1 MWKSCLA
8 VEESPEESGLLI
20 KDDFHYPDV
29 SPLRLDF
36 HSYFCCLLNIH
47 DVYTSICPTVGGT
60 LVVPLYGRVTEN
72 SISDPFY
79 YFPNVEHSLLS
90 REINCFGAG
99 GGDESPH
106 CHLLEVDGFNFLLD
120 CGWDETFDMVFI
132 NNLKKV
138 SNSHLQRRLSI
149 WNCKVSILQF
159 HKKIL
164 IFSREPKATQWTTW
178 PGPSCLDHTKTLAH
192 FAFPSYPLE
201 S

>member
-1 MWKSCLA
+1 MSHCWWHSCSA
-8 VEESPEESGLLI
+8 T
-20 KDDFHYPDV
+20 
-29 SPLRLDF
+29 LRQSDGKLYFWSFQLFPQCETSF
-36 HSYFCCLLNIH
+36 HSIEQGN
-47 DVYTSICPTVGGT
+47 
-60 LVVPLYGRVTEN
+60 
-72 SISDPFY
+72 PF
-79 YFPNVEHSLLS
+79 L
-90 REINCFGAG
+90 CAG

-138 SNSHLQRRLSI
+138 SNSHPQRWLSI

-164 IFSREPKATQWTTW
+164 IFSREPKASQWTTW

-192 FAFPSYPLE
+192 FVFPSYPLE
-201 S
+201 SRNLGMMQTYDSQLQVVGKIDAVLLSYPDCPHLGALPYAVGKLVSAIVN